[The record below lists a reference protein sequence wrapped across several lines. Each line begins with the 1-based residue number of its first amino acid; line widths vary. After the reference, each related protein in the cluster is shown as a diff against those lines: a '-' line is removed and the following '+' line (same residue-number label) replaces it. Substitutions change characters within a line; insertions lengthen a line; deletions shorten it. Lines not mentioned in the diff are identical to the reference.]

1 MILKFS
7 GALSE
12 EQQKEIEKWSCEISV
27 DEEKYLTREGQDEMI
42 MLAERMQKRFPNAI
56 KNKYNNKTF
65 LVSLV

>member
-7 GALSE
+7 GALTE
-12 EQQKEIEKWSCEISV
+12 EQQKEIEKWSCEIGV